1 MKITEDRINR
11 LNKVN
16 ELLSFIVKT
25 DGDSRNPFFG
35 HKEDNGQLIA
45 GFFLFNYR
53 NQLRYIDPYT
63 KEPISLHPRSKQIHR
78 KCNEGGT
85 GQAIIKQLGRFIMF
99 GKQGYLNDYKE
110 VWGWEFEPTMKV
122 RKKAKEIGFINSI
135 DYPHKRW
142 GD

>member
-1 MKITEDRINR
+1 MKITEDRMNR
-11 LNKVN
+11 LDKAN

-25 DGDSRNPFFG
+25 DGDSSQPFFG
-35 HKEDNGQLIA
+35 IKEGEGQLVS
-45 GFFLFNYR
+45 GFFLINYK

-63 KEPISLHPRSKQIHR
+63 KESLSLHPLSKDLRR

-85 GQAIIKQLGRFIMF
+85 GQAVIQQLGRFIMF
-99 GKQGYLNDYKE
+99 GEQGHLNDYKE
-110 VWGWEFEPTMKV
+110 VWRMEYESTMKI
-122 RKKAKEIGFINSI
+122 RKKAKEIGFIDSI